1 MTAPQHDRELIDK
14 LAAMTSDE
22 FAAVVRAARGVTDS
36 DDVAARRRRVAEDI
50 AKKTARMYKEN

>member
-1 MTAPQHDRELIDK
+1 MIRVLRRPTGLKYRRLPSLLPI
-14 LAAMTSDE
+14 L
-22 FAAVVRAARGVTDS
+22 RGVTDS